1 MSPGVMVIHRFDQ
14 SKMLRDLRCEGLIT
28 LKIVERRLLTI
39 YDGAM
44 ANYSCIS
51 ISNILQTHFEGHAWA
66 KL

>member
-1 MSPGVMVIHRFDQ
+1 
-14 SKMLRDLRCEGLIT
+14 MLIINYLRCEGLII

-51 ISNILQTHFEGHAWA
+51 SYNILQTHFGGHAWDKFLNEIKA
-66 KL
+66 KVWVG